1 MTEAQRLW
9 VRESLQDHIYG
20 QVFCDEWYEGVVS
33 GKWDAIL
40 GFHLFLNSPSINSL
54 ALSTSASHYMR
65 LTLLQAVRDQTRKS
79 YPSAL
84 WSNLEEANLSCDGLV
99 GRLLLAVFEVEIS
112 HRHNNQQH

>member
-1 MTEAQRLW
+1 M
-9 VRESLQDHIYG
+9 QDHIYG
-20 QVFCDEWYEGVVS
+20 QLFCDEWYDGVVS
-33 GKWDAIL
+33 GQWDAIL
-40 GFHLFLNSPSINSL
+40 GFLLLLFSPSIGRL

-84 WSNLEEANLSCDGLV
+84 WSNLEEAILSWDGFV

-112 HRHNNQQH
+112 HRHNDQQHRRRRWFRLAF